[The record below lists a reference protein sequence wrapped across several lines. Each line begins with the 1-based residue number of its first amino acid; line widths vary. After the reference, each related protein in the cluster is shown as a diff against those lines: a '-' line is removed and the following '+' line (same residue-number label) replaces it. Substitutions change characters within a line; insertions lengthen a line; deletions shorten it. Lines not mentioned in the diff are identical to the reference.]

1 MVTRCK
7 QTRRKRRRGGLMQF
21 LVGGSN
27 PLLQI
32 QGGYTLRGG
41 RTPFAVSDYPPGFN
55 KFTRRDKRKWTKI
68 KRKYRRKKHKSKHR
82 RSKHRRSKHRRSK
95 RRSSRHR
102 RSKHRRSRHRRKH

>member
-55 KFTRRDKRKWTKI
+55 KFTQKDKRKWTKI
-68 KRKYRRKKHKSKHR
+68 KRNRRSKSKHR
-82 RSKHRRSKHRRSK
+82 RKRKSSKHRRSK

-102 RSKHRRSRHRRKH
+102 RKHRRTRHRRKH